1 MNRPS
6 NLGRVALAAVLALAA
21 CSRAQDAKPGVTLE
35 HATELAQRFLIVDGH
50 IDVPYRLTDKMEDI
64 TVRTPGGDFDVPR
77 ARAGGLD
84 APFMSIYTPASYEK
98 SGGAKTFADGL
109 IDMVEGF
116 AKARPD
122 LFRMAASVADVRAA
136 AAAGQIAL
144 LMGMENGTPIEKD
157 LNNLDHF
164 ARRGIRYITL
174 CHSEDNHICDSSYA
188 TTRTWGG
195 LSRFGRDVVLRMNEL
210 GVLIDVSHISDQAF
224 DDVIELTR
232 APPIA
237 SHSSARA
244 YTPGFERNLDDARIV
259 RLAQK
264 GGVLMINFGSTFVAQ
279 KSREAGDAM
288 RKEMMEAITAKGLKA
303 GTAEAKAFA
312 DAWEKAHVPPL
323 ATVDDVADHVMHV
336 VKIAGVDHVGFGS
349 DYDGVGPT
357 LPIGLE
363 DVSKYPNLIRVLLE
377 RGLSE
382 DDVKKISGE
391 NLLRAMAEAE
401 KVAGKS

>member
-1 MNRPS
+1 MNRPWVFG
-6 NLGRVALAAVLALAA
+6 LLTVAA
-21 CSRAQDAKPGVTLE
+21 CSDAPDLSPVVTLE
-35 HATELAQRFLIVDGH
+35 HATELAQRFVIVDGH

-84 APFMSIYTPASYEK
+84 APFMSIYTPASFEK

-157 LNNLDHF
+157 LANVEHF
-164 ARRGIRYITL
+164 AKRGVRYITL

-195 LSRFGRDVVLRMNEL
+195 LSPFGREVVARMNEL

-237 SHSSARA
+237 SHSSARVF
-244 YTPGFERNLDDARIV
+244 TPGFERNLDDARIA
-259 RLAQK
+259 RLAAK

-279 KSREAGDAM
+279 KSREAGDAS
-288 RKEMMEAITAKGLKA
+288 RKQMMEAIAAKGLKA
-303 GTAEAKAFA
+303 GTPEAKAFV
-312 DAWEKAHVPPL
+312 DAWEKENVPPL

-363 DVSKYPNLIRVLLE
+363 DVSKYPNLIRVLLK
-377 RGLSE
+377 RGLTES
-382 DDVKKISGE
+382 DVQKICGE
-391 NLLRAMAEAE
+391 NLLRVLAEAE
-401 KVAGKS
+401 RVAGKS

>member
-1 MNRPS
+1 MNRPWVFG
-6 NLGRVALAAVLALAA
+6 LLTVAA
-21 CSRAQDAKPGVTLE
+21 CSDAPDLSPVVTLE
-35 HATELAQRFLIVDGH
+35 HATELAQRFVIVDGH

-84 APFMSIYTPASYEK
+84 APFMSIYTPASFEK

-109 IDMVEGF
+109 IDTVEGF

-157 LNNLDHF
+157 LANVEHF
-164 ARRGIRYITL
+164 AKRGVRYITL

-195 LSRFGRDVVLRMNEL
+195 LSPFGREVVARMNEL

-237 SHSSARA
+237 SHSSARVF
-244 YTPGFERNLDDARIV
+244 TPGFERNLDDARIA
-259 RLAQK
+259 RLAAK

-279 KSREAGDAM
+279 KSREAGDAS
-288 RKEMMEAITAKGLKA
+288 RKQMMEAIAAKGLKA
-303 GTAEAKAFA
+303 GTPEAKAFV
-312 DAWEKAHVPPL
+312 DAWEKENVPPL

-363 DVSKYPNLIRVLLE
+363 DVSKYPNLIRVLLK
-377 RGLSE
+377 RGLTES
-382 DDVKKISGE
+382 DVQKICGE
-391 NLLRAMAEAE
+391 NLLRVLAEAE
-401 KVAGKS
+401 RVAGKS

>member
-1 MNRPS
+1 MKRPWVFG
-6 NLGRVALAAVLALAA
+6 LLTVAA
-21 CSRAQDAKPGVTLE
+21 CSDAPDLSPVVTLE
-35 HATELAQRFLIVDGH
+35 HATELAQRFVIVDGH

-84 APFMSIYTPASYEK
+84 APFMSIYTPASFEK

-122 LFRMAASVADVRAA
+122 LFRMAASVADVRAV

-157 LNNLDHF
+157 LANVEHF
-164 ARRGIRYITL
+164 AKRGVRYITL

-195 LSRFGRDVVLRMNEL
+195 LSPFGRDVVARMNEL

-237 SHSSARA
+237 SHSSARVF
-244 YTPGFERNLDDARIV
+244 TPGFERNLDDARIA
-259 RLAQK
+259 RLAAK

-279 KSREAGDAM
+279 KSREAGDAS
-288 RKEMMEAITAKGLKA
+288 RKQMMEAIAAK
-303 GTAEAKAFA
+303 
-312 DAWEKAHVPPL
+312 
-323 ATVDDVADHVMHV
+323 
-336 VKIAGVDHVGFGS
+336 
-349 DYDGVGPT
+349 
-357 LPIGLE
+357 
-363 DVSKYPNLIRVLLE
+363 
-377 RGLSE
+377 
-382 DDVKKISGE
+382 
-391 NLLRAMAEAE
+391 
-401 KVAGKS
+401 

>member
-1 MNRPS
+1 MNRPWVFG
-6 NLGRVALAAVLALAA
+6 LLTVAA
-21 CSRAQDAKPGVTLE
+21 CSDAPDLSPVVTLE
-35 HATELAQRFLIVDGH
+35 HATELAQRFVIVDGH

-84 APFMSIYTPASYEK
+84 APFMSIYTPASFEK

-157 LNNLDHF
+157 LANVEHF
-164 ARRGIRYITL
+164 AKRGVRYITL

-195 LSRFGRDVVLRMNEL
+195 LSPFGREVVARMNEL

-237 SHSSARA
+237 SHSSARVF
-244 YTPGFERNLDDARIV
+244 TPGFERNLDDARIA
-259 RLAQK
+259 RLAAK

-279 KSREAGDAM
+279 KSREAGDAS
-288 RKEMMEAITAKGLKA
+288 RKQMMEAIAAKGLKA
-303 GTAEAKAFA
+303 GTPEAKAFV
-312 DAWEKAHVPPL
+312 DAWEKENVPPL

-336 VKIAGVDHVGFGS
+336 VKIAGVGHVGFGS

-377 RGLSE
+377 RGLTES
-382 DDVKKISGE
+382 DVQKICGE
-391 NLLRAMAEAE
+391 NLLRVLAEAE
-401 KVAGKS
+401 RVAGKS